1 MGDWSGT
8 APAGPRHPFAP
19 SFLLLGLIA
28 LAAAASFVLD
38 DPAAEMVASAP
49 RSLRRRTAGRAIAI
63 ALPFAVGVAGIA
75 LIDQR
80 NPDLPFVGVLLEM
93 SGALVVGFA
102 TSAAFGVFRATPGEI
117 AGTVVGIGLLV
128 LAFTNPLG
136 RWVTVFAL
144 SPDDLWART
153 ATLWLA
159 LLLVAVAV
167 IAWATR
173 DPLDA

>member
-1 MGDWSGT
+1 
-8 APAGPRHPFAP
+8 
-19 SFLLLGLIA
+19 
-28 LAAAASFVLD
+28 
-38 DPAAEMVASAP
+38 
-49 RSLRRRTAGRAIAI
+49 
-63 ALPFAVGVAGIA
+63 
-75 LIDQR
+75 
-80 NPDLPFVGVLLEM
+80 M